1 MHNHNRFRVYVP
13 LTKNNQQNYTLNDDG
28 TLDIIGTAST
38 TSQDLQK
45 DIMLPSA
52 INSMKK
58 QLLTSNKN
66 LHGDHEYGLFTG
78 LLGSINKVLNS
89 DNDTLKIGA
98 TILSKYAPDIKEML
112 DIGVNL
118 GLSIGGAPTEYDRN
132 SDGGWNVKNARLDEI
147 SLTSMPANMDTLG
160 TVTTVKG
167 VVEGNCFA
175 GVCNK
180 ILKNMEETHMVEE
193 NPQANKEK
201 NETKDTETKIRTIV
215 DELWGEKEQGLVEQ
229 ITESVKSEV
238 KNIVQEELHKEE
250 GNPENKGEPQGEDT
264 GNTNEGVVKSL
275 NPEQIQ
281 EMISKSITDTFGDFE
296 DKFFK
301 NLNEG
306 RVPEPHVKLEKN
318 NEAKNESTIKKN
330 VFSTTET
337 AEMLMRKQRNNNPL
351 IDAVINNL

>member
-28 TLDIIGTAST
+28 TLDIIGIAST

-66 LHGDHEYGLFTG
+66 LHGDHTYGLFTG
-78 LLGSINKVLNS
+78 LLGSINKVLDS

-160 TVTTVKG
+160 TVTTAKG
-167 VVEGNCFA
+167 VVEGTCFA

-180 ILKNMEETHMVEE
+180 ILKNMETKNMTDNNTQSGAEPEE
-193 NPQANKEK
+193 QYVTK
-201 NETKDTETKIRTIV
+201 NDLKIAM
-215 DELWGEKEQGLVEQ
+215 DELWSEKEQGLVEQ
-229 ITESVKSEV
+229 LSKSMESTVKSMVHDEITQIQQ
-238 KNIVQEELHKEE
+238 N
-250 GNPENKGEPQGEDT
+250 NNDDT
-264 GNTNEGVVKSL
+264 GNSEDNNGKGSVTKSFSA
-275 NPEQIQ
+275 E
-281 EMISKSITDTFGDFE
+281 EMEERINKSVDDRLHEFE
-296 DKFFK
+296 ERFFK
-301 NLNEG
+301 NLNETRKPES
-306 RVPEPHVKLEKN
+306 RVDLKNIPPHGETNNIQKN
-318 NEAKNESTIKKN
+318 T
-330 VFSTTET
+330 FSTEET
-337 AEMLMRKQRNNNPL
+337 AEILMKKQMMRNPL
-351 IDAVINNL
+351 IDAISQNL